1 MKKLSRTSQVVF
13 SVGAGV
19 MSLCA
24 GTLLTSNFKNAG
36 QTITLA
42 TLLSLPTVAG
52 LHLVLDSKATKRIN
66 EAESKASK
74 AESKAKEAESTVFE
88 AIAKLTQNQ
97 STLTELSKKNSDL
110 STELASLKQALQ
122 DVTSHRDQ
130 LFTYSSK
137 AKPIIENLQ
146 EELAA
151 IKEKVD
157 ELQLEIELLE
167 EDFEEK
173 VEAEAEQRF
182 QVAKREEIER
192 IFQEH
197 DQITSKAMQ
206 LFQRLQS
213 WGRKVA
219 VSHEEKSEFIR
230 GLAGRYNENIGEIND
245 VVEKEHSHYLEQI
258 ELLHE
263 RVGRLQHQ
271 LNGDLL
277 EPEVNNG
284 FGYAIEGRISND
296 IAKLAFS
303 DLQVPLAVK
312 GFNVKPDGSTDVG
325 YGYSRSIPPEV
336 VVEGL
341 RRHSEHL
348 ARRLGIYKITSVR
361 KLEIADLV
369 VLTFRREAAIKDDT
383 VKLIAGTPE
392 QFLEYV
398 ASHPLR
404 YRLIADPGSGK
415 TPVTAVMVSEIL
427 KSGGTRGNTGK
438 GKKIPHTL
446 VTVSC
451 PDVESSQKDA
461 DYPLEVFLKY
471 GNTTAAVKSFSDADE
486 DWKYRKRDTNY
497 AQNFFQLWV
506 WDELDNTLNNADDPQ
521 DTGNKFKNFLKQ
533 AHHTGVGWI
542 VSGQSVMTK
551 QIPGFMDDDRELF
564 TQIIIGT
571 SKIRKYLEKYGKKI
585 LSAKVVNQLLSNLD
599 DLEPYIEDK
608 NSMVT
613 DAARLLRLALVLDDK
628 SPKLYFLPNLDSAK
642 FDTEKIEFVITR
654 ADQMKRHFLTKT
666 SGESGSELVSE
677 TQNACRKG
685 VGKMV
690 ADPPFPTIGASD
702 HSSQSG
708 QIPHCCHCGG
718 SDLKVIENGKRYQ
731 CKGCTKRFVTSKSV
745 WK

>member
-1 MKKLSRTSQVVF
+1 MNKLTWHLLTGACSLLAGVLISGEVKDWGKTLAMGGLMTVPSIYITHLIVDTQANNRLKPLQKKLADTSGAWERSQSQLTNIEITNRQLVTDLEKVRHLLQVCEKSRTQADGVLAILNPQVTQ
-13 SVGAGV
+13 
-19 MSLCA
+19 LQQE
-24 GTLLTSNFKNAG
+24 LT
-36 QTITLA
+36 T
-42 TLLSLPTVAG
+42 
-52 LHLVLDSKATKRIN
+52 SKQRVIDL
-66 EAESKASK
+66 EAEVQEWEENFHAYV
-74 AESKAKEAESTVFE
+74 ETEA
-88 AIAKLTQNQ
+88 
-97 STLTELSKKNSDL
+97 D
-110 STELASLKQALQ
+110 KQ
-122 DVTSHRDQ
+122 
-130 LFTYSSK
+130 F
-137 AKPIIENLQ
+137 
-146 EELAA
+146 
-151 IKEKVD
+151 KVARAN
-157 ELQLEIELLE
+157 EIQ
-167 EDFEEK
+167 K
-173 VEAEAEQRF
+173 
-182 QVAKREEIER
+182 
-192 IFQEH
+192 IFDEH
-197 DQITSKAMQ
+197 DAITGEAMQ
-206 LFQRLQS
+206 LFRELQA
-213 WGRKVA
+213 WGQKIAHGHATKR
-219 VSHEEKSEFIR
+219 EIITN
-230 GLAGRYNENIGEIND
+230 LASTYNQNLDELGD
-245 VVEKEHSHYLEQI
+245 SVEKERAHYLEQI

-263 RVGRLQHQ
+263 KVGRLQHQ
-271 LNGDLL
+271 LNGDFL

-296 IAKLAFS
+296 IAKQVFS
-303 DLQVPLAVK
+303 DLQIPLAVK
-312 GFNVKPDGSTDVG
+312 GFNVKSDGSTEVG
-325 YGYSRSIPPEV
+325 YGYSRSIPPES
-336 VVEGL
+336 VVEAL
-341 RRHSEHL
+341 RRHSDHL
-348 ARRLGIYKITSVR
+348 ARRLGIYKITAVR
-361 KLEIADLV
+361 KLEIADLI

-398 ASHPLR
+398 VSHPLR

-415 TPVTAVMVSEIL
+415 TPITAVMVSEIL
-427 KSGGTRGNTGK
+427 KVGASKGNTGR

-486 DWKYRKRDTNY
+486 DWRYRKRDTNY

-521 DTGNKFKNFLKQ
+521 GTGDKFKNFLKQ

-642 FDTEKIEFVITR
+642 FDTEKIEYVITE
-654 ADQMKRHFLTKT
+654 ADQMKRQFLVRA
-666 SGESGSELVSE
+666 SGETGSKMVSE
-677 TQNACRKG
+677 AQKACVERN
-685 VGKMV
+685 GKMV
-690 ADPPFPTIGASD
+690 ADPPFLTIGGSD
-702 HSSQSG
+702 HSSPSN
-708 QIPHCCHCGG
+708 QIPHCPHCGG
-718 SDLKVIENGKRYQ
+718 HDLKAIENGKRYQ
-731 CKGCTKRFVTSKSV
+731 CKGCTKRFVASKVV

>member
-1 MKKLSRTSQVVF
+1 MKLSRTNQVML
-13 SVGAGV
+13 SISAGV
-19 MSLCA
+19 VSLCA

-52 LHLVLDSKATKRIN
+52 LHLVLDSKATKRIS
-66 EAESKASK
+66 EAESKVSK
-74 AESKAKEAESTVFE
+74 AESKAKEAESGLFE
-88 AIAKLTQNQ
+88 AIGKLTQNQ
-97 STLTELSKKNSDL
+97 STLTELSKKNS
-110 STELASLKQALQ
+110 ELASELSSVRASLE
-122 DVTSHRDQ
+122 DVSLHRHQ
-130 LFTYSSK
+130 LIVY
-137 AKPIIENLQ
+137 A
-146 EELAA
+146 
-151 IKEKVD
+151 EKVQPTISQLQQ
-157 ELQLEIELLE
+157 ELKTAQETAEALQLEIEELE
-167 EDFEEK
+167 TDFEEK
-173 VEAEAEQRF
+173 VEAEAEERF
-182 QVAKREEIER
+182 QAAKREEIQR
-192 IFQEH
+192 IFDEH
-197 DQITSKAMQ
+197 DAITSKAMM
-206 LFQRLQS
+206 LFKRLQT
-213 WGRKVA
+213 WGQKVA
-219 VSHEEKSEFIR
+219 VSHEQKRELITSLASAYNQNLDELGQSVENER
-230 GLAGRYNENIGEIND
+230 G
-245 VVEKEHSHYLEQI
+245 HYLEQI

-263 RVGRLQHQ
+263 KVGRLQHQ

-303 DLQVPLAVK
+303 DLQIPLAVK
-312 GFNVKPDGSTDVG
+312 GFNVKSDGSTDVG
-325 YGYSRSIPPEV
+325 YGYSRSIPPEA

-341 RRHSEHL
+341 KRHSEHL

-361 KLEIADLV
+361 KLEISDLI

-392 QFLEYV
+392 QFLDYV

-427 KSGGTRGNTGK
+427 KVGGTRGNTGK

-521 DTGNKFKNFLKQ
+521 GTGDKFKNFLKQ

-608 NSMVT
+608 NSLVT

-642 FDTEKIEFVITR
+642 FDTEKIESVITQ
-654 ADQMKRHFLTKT
+654 ADQMKRQFLAKT
-666 SGESGSELVSE
+666 SGKNGSELVVE
-677 TQNACRKG
+677 AQNACIKG
-685 VGKMV
+685 IGEMV
-690 ADPPFPTIGASD
+690 ADPPFPTIGVSS

-731 CKGCTKRFVTSKSV
+731 CKGCTKRFVTNKAV

>member
-1 MKKLSRTSQVVF
+1 MKLSRTNQVAL
-13 SVGAGV
+13 SIGAGV
-19 MSLCA
+19 VSLCA
-24 GTLLTSNFKNAG
+24 GTLLTSNFKNTG

-52 LHLVLDSKATKRIN
+52 LHLVLDGKATKRIN
-66 EAESKASK
+66 EALYKAS
-74 AESKAKEAESTVFE
+74 EAESRASE
-88 AIAKLTQNQ
+88 AEFKAIEATATLSQTQ
-97 STLTELSKKNSDL
+97 SRLAELGRNNS
-110 STELASLKQALQ
+110 ELASSLASVRTVLE
-122 DVTSHRDQ
+122 DVNLHRDQ
-130 LFTYSSK
+130 LLVYVNKVQPTISQ
-137 AKPIIENLQ
+137 LQ
-146 EELAA
+146 QELISAS
-151 IKEKVD
+151 ETV
-157 ELQLEIELLE
+157 EGLQAEIETLE

-173 VEAEAEQRF
+173 VEAEAEERF
-182 QVAKREEIER
+182 QAAKREEIER
-192 IFQEH
+192 VFAEH
-197 DQITSKAMQ
+197 DQITSKAME
-206 LFQRLQS
+206 LFKRLQS
-213 WGRKVA
+213 WGQKVA
-219 VSHEEKSEFIR
+219 VSHEQKRELITS
-230 GLAGRYNENIGEIND
+230 LASAYNQNLDELGQS
-245 VVEKEHSHYLEQI
+245 VEKERGHYLEQI

-263 RVGRLQHQ
+263 KVGRLQHQ

-277 EPEVNNG
+277 EPEVNNAFG
-284 FGYAIEGRISND
+284 FAIEGRIANE
-296 IAKLAFS
+296 LASLIFS
-303 DLQVPLAVK
+303 DLQIPLAVK
-312 GFNVKPDGSTDVG
+312 GFYIKPDGSTDVG
-325 YGYSRSIPPEV
+325 YGYSRSIPPEA

-341 RRHSEHL
+341 KRHSEHL

-361 KLEIADLV
+361 KLEISDLI

-392 QFLEYV
+392 EFLNYV

-404 YRLIADPGSGK
+404 YRLIADPGQGK
-415 TPVTAVMVSEIL
+415 TPITAVMVSEIL
-427 KSGGTRGNTGK
+427 KVGGTRGNTGK

-471 GNTTAAVKSFSDADE
+471 GNTTAAVKSFTDADE
-486 DWKYRKRDTNY
+486 DWRYRKRDTNY

-521 DTGNKFKNFLKQ
+521 GTGDKFKNFLKQ

-608 NSMVT
+608 NSLVT

-642 FDTEKIEFVITR
+642 FDSEKTVV
-654 ADQMKRHFLTKT
+654 L
-666 SGESGSELVSE
+666 
-677 TQNACRKG
+677 N
-685 VGKMV
+685 
-690 ADPPFPTIGASD
+690 
-702 HSSQSG
+702 
-708 QIPHCCHCGG
+708 
-718 SDLKVIENGKRYQ
+718 
-731 CKGCTKRFVTSKSV
+731 
-745 WK
+745 

>member
-1 MKKLSRTSQVVF
+1 MKLSRTNQVVF
-13 SVGAGV
+13 SVSAGIL
-19 MSLCA
+19 SLCA

-42 TLLSLPTVAG
+42 TLLSLPTIVG
-52 LHLVLDSKATKRIN
+52 LHLVIDGKASKRVT
-66 EAESKASK
+66 EAESKASH
-74 AESKAKEAESTVFE
+74 AESKAREAESTVFE
-88 AIAKLTQNQ
+88 AVGKLTQNQ
-97 STLTELSKKNSDL
+97 AILTELSKKNSEL
-110 STELASLKQALQ
+110 ATELASVRADLEGVSL
-122 DVTSHRDQ
+122 HRQQ
-130 LFTYSSK
+130 LLVY
-137 AKPIIENLQ
+137 A
-146 EELAA
+146 
-151 IKEKVD
+151 EKVQPSINLLQQ
-157 ELQLEIELLE
+157 ELKTAQQSAETLQLEIEELE
-167 EDFEEK
+167 TDFEEK
-173 VEAEAEQRF
+173 VDAEAEQRF
-182 QVAKREEIER
+182 QAAKREEIQR
-192 IFQEH
+192 IFDEH
-197 DQITSKAMQ
+197 DAITSKAMSLFKQ
-206 LFQRLQS
+206 LQG
-213 WGRKVA
+213 WGQKVA
-219 VSHEEKSEFIR
+219 VSHEQKRELITSLASAYNQNLDELGQSVETER
-230 GLAGRYNENIGEIND
+230 G
-245 VVEKEHSHYLEQI
+245 HYLEQI

-263 RVGRLQHQ
+263 KVGRLQHQ
-271 LNGDLL
+271 LAGDLL

-296 IAKLAFS
+296 IAKMAFS

-312 GFNVKPDGSTDVG
+312 GFNTKLDGSTDVG
-325 YGYSRSIPPEV
+325 YGYSRSISPEA

-341 RRHSEHL
+341 KRHSEHL
-348 ARRLGIYKITSVR
+348 ARRLGIYKITTVR
-361 KLEIADLV
+361 KLEIADLI

-392 QFLEYV
+392 QFIEYV

-415 TPVTAVMVSEIL
+415 TPITAVLVSEIL
-427 KSGGTRGNTGK
+427 KVGGTRGNTGK

-471 GNTTAAVKSFSDADE
+471 GNTTAAVKSFTDADE

-506 WDELDNTLNNADDPQ
+506 CDELDNTLNNADDPQ
-521 DTGNKFKNFLKQ
+521 ETGSKFKNFLKQ

-585 LSAKVVNQLLSNLD
+585 LSAKVVSQLLSNLD

-613 DAARLLRLALVLDDK
+613 DAARLLRLALILDDK

-642 FDTEKIEFVITR
+642 FDAEKIKFVITQ
-654 ADQMKRHFLTKT
+654 ADQMKRQFLTKT
-666 SGESGSELVSE
+666 SGKNGSELVSE
-677 TQNACRKG
+677 AQNPCVEG
-685 VGKMV
+685 IGKM
-690 ADPPFPTIGASD
+690 ATDPPFPTIGGSD

-718 SDLKVIENGKRYQ
+718 SDLKVIENGKCYQ

>member
-1 MKKLSRTSQVVF
+1 MNRTNQVIF
-13 SVGAGV
+13 AVGAGV
-19 MSLCA
+19 VSLCA

-42 TLLSLPTVAG
+42 TVLSLPTVAG
-52 LHLVLDSKATKRIN
+52 LHLVLDGKATRRIN
-66 EAESKASK
+66 EAQGKASNAESRASK
-74 AESKAKEAESTVFE
+74 AESKAVEAEATLSQ
-88 AIAKLTQNQ
+88 AQ
-97 STLTELSKKNSDL
+97 SRLADLSKKNSEL
-110 STELASLKQALQ
+110 SSELASVRKVLEDVNLHRAQLLVYAEKVQPTITQLQQELKTASETAEALQ
-122 DVTSHRDQ
+122 S
-130 LFTYSSK
+130 
-137 AKPIIENLQ
+137 
-146 EELAA
+146 
-151 IKEKVD
+151 
-157 ELQLEIELLE
+157 EIEDLE
-167 EDFEEK
+167 TDFEEK
-173 VEAEAEQRF
+173 VEAEAEERF
-182 QVAKREEIER
+182 QAAKREEIQR
-192 IFQEH
+192 IFDEH
-197 DQITSKAMQ
+197 DAITQKAMT
-206 LFQRLQS
+206 LFKRLQS
-213 WGRKVA
+213 WGQKVA
-219 VSHEEKSEFIR
+219 VSHEQKRELITSLASAYNQNLDELGQSVENER
-230 GLAGRYNENIGEIND
+230 G
-245 VVEKEHSHYLEQI
+245 HYLEQI

-263 RVGRLQHQ
+263 KVGRLQHQ

-277 EPEVNNG
+277 EPEVNNAFG
-284 FGYAIEGRISND
+284 FAIEGRIANE
-296 IAKLAFS
+296 LASRLFS
-303 DLQVPLAVK
+303 DLQIPLAVK
-312 GFNVKPDGSTDVG
+312 GFYIKPDGSTDVG
-325 YGYSRSIPPEV
+325 YGYSRSIPPEA

-341 RRHSEHL
+341 KRHSEHL

-361 KLEIADLV
+361 KLEISDLI

-392 QFLEYV
+392 QFLDYV

-404 YRLIADPGSGK
+404 YRLIADPGQGK
-415 TPVTAVMVSEIL
+415 TPITAVMVSEIL
-427 KSGGTRGNTGK
+427 KVGGTRGNTGK

-471 GNTTAAVKSFSDADE
+471 GNTTAAVKSFTDADE
-486 DWKYRKRDTNY
+486 DWRYRKRDTNY

-521 DTGNKFKNFLKQ
+521 GTGDKFKNFLKQ

-608 NSMVT
+608 NSLVT

-628 SPKLYFLPNLDSAK
+628 SPKLYFIPNLDSAK
-642 FDTEKIEFVITR
+642 FDSEKIESVITQ
-654 ADQMKRHFLTKT
+654 ADQMKRQFLAKT
-666 SGESGSELVSE
+666 SGKNGSELVSE
-677 TQNACRKG
+677 AQNACVEGIGQR
-685 VGKMV
+685 VS
-690 ADPPFPTIGASD
+690 DPPFPTIGVSS
-702 HSSQSG
+702 HSNPSG

-731 CKGCTKRFVTSKSV
+731 CKGCTKRFVVSKAV

>member
-1 MKKLSRTSQVVF
+1 MKLSRSNQVVL
-13 SVGAGV
+13 SISAGIV
-19 MSLCA
+19 SLCA

-52 LHLVLDSKATKRIN
+52 LHLVLDGKATRRIN
-66 EAESKASK
+66 EAEAKASNSESKASQAEFK
-74 AESKAKEAESTVFE
+74 AVEATAILSQTQSKLAD
-88 AIAKLTQNQ
+88 LGR
-97 STLTELSKKNSDL
+97 KNSEL
-110 STELASLKQALQ
+110 ATELAAVRASLEDVSLHRHQLLVYAEKVQPTINQLQQELRTAQETVEALQ
-122 DVTSHRDQ
+122 
-130 LFTYSSK
+130 
-137 AKPIIENLQ
+137 AEI
-146 EELAA
+146 EEL
-151 IKEKVD
+151 ET
-157 ELQLEIELLE
+157 
-167 EDFEEK
+167 DFKEK
-173 VEAEAEQRF
+173 VEAEAEARF
-182 QVAKREEIER
+182 QEAKREEIQR
-192 IFQEH
+192 IFDEH
-197 DQITSKAMQ
+197 DAITQKAMT
-206 LFQRLQS
+206 LFKRLQA
-213 WGRKVA
+213 WGQKVA
-219 VSHEEKSEFIR
+219 VSHEQKRELITSLASAYNQNLDDLGQSVETER
-230 GLAGRYNENIGEIND
+230 G
-245 VVEKEHSHYLEQI
+245 HYLEQI

-263 RVGRLQHQ
+263 KVGRLQHQ

-296 IAKLAFS
+296 IAKQVFS
-303 DLQVPLAVK
+303 DLQIPLAVK
-312 GFNVKPDGSTDVG
+312 GFYIKPDGATDVG
-325 YGYSRSIPPEV
+325 YGYSRSIPPEA

-341 RRHSEHL
+341 KRHSDHL
-348 ARRLGIYKITSVR
+348 AKRLGIYKITSVR
-361 KLEIADLV
+361 KLEISDLI

-471 GNTTAAVKSFSDADE
+471 GNTTAAVKSFTDADE
-486 DWKYRKRDTNY
+486 DWRYRKRDTNY

-521 DTGNKFKNFLKQ
+521 GTGDKFKNFLKQ

-642 FDTEKIEFVITR
+642 FDSEKIEETSKK
-654 ADQMKRHFLTKT
+654 AELAKRSFLAGTT
-666 SGESGSELVSE
+666 GTELVS
-677 TQNACRKG
+677 NASNPCT
-685 VGKMV
+685 VGTGQKMTV
-690 ADPPFPTIGASD
+690 PSNPTIGG
-702 HSSQSG
+702 SSQSG
-708 QIPHCCHCGG
+708 QKPHCCHCGESNLNLL
-718 SDLKVIENGKRYQ
+718 SDGRYRCLD
-731 CKGCTKRFVTSKSV
+731 CKKRFVTSKIV